1 MSSTVYAGHALLGE
15 DLEERSVR
23 IHVESGRIAC
33 IEEARSVPEVWICP
47 AFFNAHTHVG
57 DTVAMDIPLQGSLDA
72 LVAPPH
78 GLKHRILA
86 ATDRSR
92 LIAGMRSSLQEMLAS
107 GTHGFAD
114 FREGG
119 AEGVLALRSALAAL
133 DIAPV
138 ILGREGGE
146 RESDGI
152 GIAGIRDVASAEAL
166 AEEARRSGKLVAI
179 HAGERDAS
187 DVDRALALEP
197 DLLVHCT
204 HATDAQLAE
213 CADRDIPI
221 AVCPRSN
228 WILGVAGDAAH
239 PPLRRMQEIGCT
251 LLLGTDNVMFVQPDM
266 FAEMSFAH
274 YVYRLDPRDLI
285 RAAVLGS
292 RLLSR
297 SFFIEEDAL
306 ANFLL
311 IDPARSSLIFS
322 ADRCSTIV
330 KRVTRCNIEKN
341 VICTSCK

>member
-1 MSSTVYAGHALLGE
+1 MSSTVYAGHALVGE

-33 IEEARSVPEVWICP
+33 IEEARSVPELWICP

-57 DTVAMDIPLQGSLDA
+57 DTVGMDIPLQGSLEA
-72 LVAPPH
+72 LVAPPD

-86 ATDRSR
+86 ATDRPR
-92 LIAGMRSSLQEMLAS
+92 LVAAMRASLQGMLAS

-119 AEGVLALRSALAAL
+119 VEGVLALRSALASL

-138 ILGREGGE
+138 IFGREGGE
-146 RESDGI
+146 REGDGI
-152 GIAGIRDVASAEAL
+152 GISSIRDVVSAETL

-187 DVDRALALEP
+187 DVERALALEP

-213 CADRDIPI
+213 CADRGIPI

-228 WILGVAGDAAH
+228 WILGVAGDAQH
-239 PPLRRMQEIGCT
+239 PPLRRMRELGCT
-251 LLLGTDNVMFVQPDM
+251 VLLGTDNVMFIQPDM
-266 FAEMSFAH
+266 FAEMSFAYH
-274 YVYRLDPRDLI
+274 VYRLDPRDLI

-292 RLLSR
+292 RLLFR
-297 SFFIEEDAL
+297 SFFIEEGAPAD
-306 ANFLL
+306 FLL
-311 IDPARSSLIFS
+311 IRPARSSLVFS

-330 KRVTRCNIEKN
+330 KRVTRCDIEKN
-341 VICTSCK
+341 VISTSCK